1 VRIPMALIA
10 DEANL
15 SQDGKLNVLGAFDRI
30 VAPKFPTV
38 HPKMVFIF
46 RIEAGYGDSMRKVP
60 VRVRLIDEDGAVL
73 FDAGGEIG
81 APEVRPGDLA
91 TAYQLFALAGVRFV
105 KPGQYKFVVNLAELP
120 PHETPLQVSQT
131 SWVGDATKGN

>member
-1 VRIPMALIA
+1 MALIA

-30 VAPKFPTV
+30 VAPQFPII

-46 RIEAGYGDSMRKVP
+46 RIEAGFVDSRRKVP
-60 VRVRLIDEDGAVL
+60 VRVRLMDEDGEVL

-81 APEVRPGDLA
+81 APEVQPGDLA
-91 TAYQLFALAGVRFV
+91 TAYQLFALAGIRFGS
-105 KPGQYKFVVNLAELP
+105 PGQYRFVVTLGDLP
-120 PHETPLQVSQT
+120 PHETPLTVAKA
-131 SWVGDATKGN
+131 SWAGDAARGN